1 MSDQSPLEPG
11 EYLMGE
17 DPMVPL
23 VQAHCQRVKVA
34 LRINDTDFFFLA
46 HLTQSNDI
54 GPFLE
59 CFTSLHDFQ
68 KAMCLV
74 SDATQNLSGESYLAK
89 VQDIMSSIMSEQYSA
104 EKNVNENV
112 YAFNDSTCFSIAAS
126 GEGVCYSGLADIDAC
141 HNKAG
146 NADPICDSQIKTME
160 PKPMQKSA
168 PNNHVGNQSNSDQH
182 AIKMEEKMELV
193 MMEQSFEL
201 EQAREKEQLFSLTQ
215 IFERTMTK
223 KMKEEMKLAT
233 TALRPRRIPSA
244 KLMQ

>member
-1 MSDQSPLEPG
+1 LRPAHWYHGQGKASDLHPVNPGRMLKHHFRSNGEHLGAKCHKRSNAVTHNHSSVVLQELQSNKDIKKYNMDLGIGVIESVSNKQKCSRCRVIGHNATSCHLPPAEDNKSKDQMADRSPLEPG

-23 VQAHCQRVKVA
+23 VQAHCQRVKA
-34 LRINDTDFFFLA
+34 AHRINDTDFFFLA
-46 HLTQSNDI
+46 YLTQSNDI

-59 CFTSLHDFQ
+59 CSTSLHDFQ

-126 GEGVCYSGLADIDAC
+126 GEGVCFWFG
-141 HNKAG
+141 
-146 NADPICDSQIKTME
+146 
-160 PKPMQKSA
+160 
-168 PNNHVGNQSNSDQH
+168 
-182 AIKMEEKMELV
+182 
-193 MMEQSFEL
+193 
-201 EQAREKEQLFSLTQ
+201 
-215 IFERTMTK
+215 
-223 KMKEEMKLAT
+223 
-233 TALRPRRIPSA
+233 
-244 KLMQ
+244 